1 MVVVLTRFLDV
12 PFLRLE
18 ILTTVTSSSVIP
30 SSSESED
37 RQSNCKSGAFIPESG
52 SVEVVC

>member
-30 SSSESED
+30 LSSESED
-37 RQSNCKSGAFIPESG
+37 RQSNCKSGAFIPES
-52 SVEVVC
+52 VEVVC